1 MDVRLLPVLLLF
13 CSTEA
18 SWDDVSEKILASVGA
33 AVVLP
38 CNISATDDL
47 PTLEW
52 SKQRLDPEIVLLYR
66 GCETHEEKNPAFEHR
81 TSLFMKELRHGNI
94 SLRISNVELSDAGKY
109 KCKTIRNMVQNS
121 IVIELFV
128 GAVSEPKLSEVPA
141 VDGGVTLQCDAN
153 CWFPKPEIA
162 FFDIHGN
169 RMFAETPKISVDS
182 RGCFTVTRRM
192 TVEHFN
198 RVICRVHQPDINET
212 RTTEIYRS
220 GVCQMCTTLIIT
232 IVVSV
237 LLNVCGFSICVVCLC
252 KKYGNCEVFRNSSD
266 RTTIKKAKLDQ
277 ADSTSHAQLLENL
290 RMKDEVICKLTK
302 EVKDLQLKQAHVV
315 CQHGQPT
322 IDCSPSKSSPDFL
335 KPINLP
341 HDNDPKPA
349 ASRKSNRPKKGNL
362 PENKDSK
369 LTVSRQTSASVP
381 VITAPDHGTPA
392 PSTDS
397 GAVSPDSASAAT
409 SDQSPIIRTKSLSGP
424 HQRSAKPQRRY
435 STCLSGNPFIV
446 LNNLTEEME
455 QLL

>member
-13 CSTEA
+13 CSTAEA

-220 GVCQMCTTLIIT
+220 
-232 IVVSV
+232 
-237 LLNVCGFSICVVCLC
+237 
-252 KKYGNCEVFRNSSD
+252 EVFRNSSD